1 MYKFLNVNIAQ
12 GKPNDM
18 FILAVVPNEQYKSD
32 NKFEVIKSRI

>member
-1 MYKFLNVNIAQ
+1 MYIFLNVNIAQ
-12 GKPNDM
+12 RTPNDM